1 MQFKNPE
8 TLYFLALL
16 IIPII
21 VHLFQLQKFVKTPF
35 TNVAFLQ
42 KIAQQ
47 NRKSSHIKKW
57 LILATRMLLFTAIIF
72 AFSQPYFSNKTANQ
86 KQHNFIYLDNSLSTN
101 SKGKKGNLLQ
111 IAAQEIIK
119 NVSKKDVYSLQTNSD
134 FYTEITKP
142 ELKNILLNIKET
154 AKKIN
159 LATVLLKFGSK
170 TKNQINNLSKTIL
183 ISDFQNNYINEF
195 TNVTPSFSAIKLTS
209 SVKSNLS
216 IDSVYITNINTT
228 NFTLNVLIQN
238 QGVAKKEVPV
248 AIYNDKKLISKL
260 TSSFNKDT
268 KKTIE
273 FKIQNQQEFNGK
285 IALNFSDTFGFDNVF
300 YFAFKNDQKINV
312 LSIGKKANF
321 LSKIYTKNEFNFT
334 QETVQNINYNSIL
347 KQQLIILNE
356 VENISEILSK
366 KIIEFSKNG
375 GSLVIVPNEKLNVG
389 SYNSLLKK
397 LNIGEIQS
405 KKTDSLKITN
415 INFKHPFFKNV
426 FSKKVTNFQF
436 PIVKNYF
443 PILSKK
449 ASKIISFE
457 NGISFISQIK
467 NKNNNTYWV
476 ASSLDKKNSNFINSP
491 LIVPVFY
498 NFGKLSF
505 KHKKLYYRIASENKI
520 DVETKIEKDKVLKIS
535 NAKNS
540 FIPLQQ
546 KFLNKVRIITK
557 EQPLKPGFYAV
568 LKNNDTILKLAYNY
582 PKEESLLNFMDLN
595 ELKKQHKN
603 ITVSNSIADIF
614 KEINKKN
621 EVHWLWKWFLALAI
635 VSLLLEILILK
646 FYKP

>member
-86 KQHNFIYLDNSLSTN
+86 KQHSFIYLDNSLSTN

-216 IDSVYITNINTT
+216 IDSIYITNINAT

-273 FKIQNQQEFNGK
+273 FKIKNQQEFNGK

-557 EQPLKPGFYAV
+557 EQPLKSGFYSV

>member
-86 KQHNFIYLDNSLSTN
+86 KQHSFIYLDNSLSTN

-119 NVSKKDVYSLQTNSD
+119 NVSKKDVYSLQTNSG

-142 ELKNILLNIKET
+142 ELKKVLLNITET
-154 AKKIN
+154 SKKID
-159 LATVLLKFGSK
+159 LSTILLKFKSKQK
-170 TKNQINNLSKTIL
+170 TKTNSLNKLIL
-183 ISDFQNNYINEF
+183 ISDFQNDYINEF
-195 TNVTPSFSAIKLTS
+195 TNVTPTFSAIKLTS
-209 SVKSNLS
+209 SIKSNLA
-216 IDSVYITNINTT
+216 IDSVYITNINAT

-273 FKIQNQQEFNGK
+273 FKIKNQQEFNGK

>member
-8 TLYFLALL
+8 ILYFLALL

-216 IDSVYITNINTT
+216 IDSIYITNINAT

-260 TSSFNKDT
+260 TSSFDNDT

-273 FKIQNQQEFNGK
+273 FKIKNQQEFNGK
-285 IALNFSDTFGFDNVF
+285 IVLNFSDTFGFDNVF

>member
-8 TLYFLALL
+8 ILYFLALL

-86 KQHNFIYLDNSLSTN
+86 KQHSFIYLDNSLSTN

-216 IDSVYITNINTT
+216 IDSIYITNINAT

-260 TSSFNKDT
+260 TSSFDNDT

-285 IALNFSDTFGFDNVF
+285 IVLNFSDTFGFDNVF
-300 YFAFKNDQKINV
+300 YFAFKNDQKTNV

-334 QETVQNINYNSIL
+334 QKTVQNINYNSIL

-557 EQPLKPGFYAV
+557 EQPLKSGFYSV

>member
-86 KQHNFIYLDNSLSTN
+86 KQHSFIYLDNSLSTN

-119 NVSKKDVYSLQTNSD
+119 NVSKKDVYSLQTNSG

-142 ELKNILLNIKET
+142 ELKKVLLNITET
-154 AKKIN
+154 SKKID
-159 LATVLLKFGSK
+159 LSTILLKFKSKQK
-170 TKNQINNLSKTIL
+170 TKTNSLNKLIL
-183 ISDFQNNYINEF
+183 ISDFQNDYINEF
-195 TNVTPSFSAIKLTS
+195 TNVTPTFSAIKLTS
-209 SVKSNLS
+209 SIKSNLA
-216 IDSVYITNINTT
+216 IDSVYITNINAT

-260 TSSFNKDT
+260 TSSFDNDT

-273 FKIQNQQEFNGK
+273 FKIKNQQEFNGK

-557 EQPLKPGFYAV
+557 EQPLKSGFYSV

>member
-119 NVSKKDVYSLQTNSD
+119 NVSKKDVYSLQTNSGS
-134 FYTEITKP
+134 YTEITKP
-142 ELKNILLNIKET
+142 ELKKVLLNITET
-154 AKKIN
+154 SKKID
-159 LATVLLKFGSK
+159 LSTILLKFKSKQK
-170 TKNQINNLSKTIL
+170 TKTNSLNKLIL
-183 ISDFQNNYINEF
+183 ISDFQNDYINEF
-195 TNVTPSFSAIKLTS
+195 TNVTPTFSAIKLTS
-209 SVKSNLS
+209 SIKSNLA
-216 IDSVYITNINTT
+216 IDSVYITNINAT

-260 TSSFNKDT
+260 TSSFDNDT

-273 FKIQNQQEFNGK
+273 FKIKNQQEFNGK

>member
-1 MQFKNPE
+1 M
-8 TLYFLALL
+8 
-16 IIPII
+16 
-21 VHLFQLQKFVKTPF
+21 
-35 TNVAFLQ
+35 
-42 KIAQQ
+42 
-47 NRKSSHIKKW
+47 
-57 LILATRMLLFTAIIF
+57 
-72 AFSQPYFSNKTANQ
+72 
-86 KQHNFIYLDNSLSTN
+86 
-101 SKGKKGNLLQ
+101 
-111 IAAQEIIK
+111 
-119 NVSKKDVYSLQTNSD
+119 
-134 FYTEITKP
+134 
-142 ELKNILLNIKET
+142 
-154 AKKIN
+154 
-159 LATVLLKFGSK
+159 
-170 TKNQINNLSKTIL
+170 
-183 ISDFQNNYINEF
+183 
-195 TNVTPSFSAIKLTS
+195 
-209 SVKSNLS
+209 
-216 IDSVYITNINTT
+216 
-228 NFTLNVLIQN
+228 
-238 QGVAKKEVPV
+238 
-248 AIYNDKKLISKL
+248 
-260 TSSFNKDT
+260 
-268 KKTIE
+268 
-273 FKIQNQQEFNGK
+273 
-285 IALNFSDTFGFDNVF
+285 F

-557 EQPLKPGFYAV
+557 EQPLKSGFYSV